1 MHLSH
6 FLYFFIHNAYRDVDK
21 RSHNLF
27 EDAIKVF
34 VFTIT
39 MSKNNNLSN
48 EYAFKLFI
56 EASEIC
62 IIYHMA
68 TTELIIYSPSFVG

>member
-34 VFTIT
+34 VFTPLSLTVMT
-39 MSKNNNLSN
+39 MVL
-48 EYAFKLFI
+48 LV
-56 EASEIC
+56 
-62 IIYHMA
+62 II
-68 TTELIIYSPSFVG
+68 SPGHVAVAVEGVGDEVERGE

>member
-1 MHLSH
+1 MLIK
-6 FLYFFIHNAYRDVDK
+6 L
-21 RSHNLF
+21 SHNLS

-39 MSKNNNLSN
+39 LPKNNNLNN

-56 EASEIC
+56 EPSESC
-62 IIYHMA
+62 IIYHMV
-68 TTELIIYSPSFVG
+68 TTELMIYSPSFVG